1 MSGNNIKKY
10 DYIDALRGIAIALVV
25 LVHASQSVK
34 PLSDVLMRVMTEGAR
49 GVQLFYI
56 ASAITLCM
64 SWSARREGDLRPVR
78 DFYLRRIFRIAPM
91 FYLAIA
97 LFLFLNGT
105 AASYFA
111 PNGISWWFV
120 PATALFL
127 HGFHPETINSVV
139 PGGWSVAVEMTFY
152 LIFPL
157 LVRIEKLKYLFLL
170 LAAALL
176 LQKANAPVASL
187 IFQYE
192 PAQEY
197 LIDVFAFY
205 NFIAQFPVFVIG
217 LITYR
222 YLAAQWRVDAKVVML
237 ASAAFFVLSIEFWR
251 PQQTF
256 VPSHVVA
263 GAIFAIFSIFLARK
277 PIYLLVN
284 PLTVLLGKL
293 SFSMYLVHIAI
304 LKLLSGTRIP
314 AAMGEGNLN
323 SVLFFLFVLA
333 ITAVV
338 SRMTYSVI
346 EKPGIALGRRL
357 IEKLEARHASELL
370 VCNATK
376 LNDSRQ

>member
-10 DYIDALRGIAIALVV
+10 DYIDALRGVAIALVV

-34 PLSDVLMRVMTEGAR
+34 PLSDVLMRIMAEGAR

-64 SWSARREGDLRPVR
+64 SWSARRKDDLRPVR

-91 FYLAIA
+91 FYLAIV
-97 LFLFLNGT
+97 LFLFLNG
-105 AASYFA
+105 AVASYFA

-120 PATALFL
+120 PVTALFL

-157 LVRIEKLKYLFLL
+157 LVRIEKLKYLLLL
-170 LAAALL
+170 LAVSLL
-176 LQKANAPVASL
+176 LQKVNAPIAGLV
-187 IFQYE
+187 FQYE
-192 PAQEY
+192 PAQRY

-205 NFIAQFPVFVIG
+205 NFISQFPVFVMG

-222 YLAAQWRVDAKVVML
+222 YLAEQRKVDAKTVMVAL
-237 ASAAFFVLSIEFWR
+237 AVFFVLSIEFWH
-251 PQQTF
+251 PQQAF
-256 VPSHVVA
+256 VQSHVIA

-277 PIYLLVN
+277 PISLLVN
-284 PLTVLLGKL
+284 PLMVLLGKL

-314 AAMGEGNLN
+314 TAMGEGDVN
-323 SVLFFLFVLA
+323 SVLFFLFV
-333 ITAVV
+333 
-338 SRMTYSVI
+338 
-346 EKPGIALGRRL
+346 
-357 IEKLEARHASELL
+357 
-370 VCNATK
+370 
-376 LNDSRQ
+376 